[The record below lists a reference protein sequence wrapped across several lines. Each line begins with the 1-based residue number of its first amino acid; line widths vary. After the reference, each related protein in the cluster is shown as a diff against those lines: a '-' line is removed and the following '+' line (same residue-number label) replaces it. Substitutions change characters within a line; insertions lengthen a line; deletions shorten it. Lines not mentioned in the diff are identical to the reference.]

1 MREVSKKAKSIF
13 YFLMFLPFHLF
24 GAGGQNV
31 LKTLETKANEQITE
45 AGSSAA
51 SVINTVITV
60 FGIIWVV
67 VFLTFRQ
74 ITEESVVHA
83 LFSHKILFVSE
94 ESLEYFQKK
103 THLPN
108 AASLSARSIGPI
120 CSCQSSSTT
129 SSQFTVLRRTM
140 PVRNGP

>member
-1 MREVSKKAKSIF
+1 MREVSKKAKGIF

-51 SVINTVITV
+51 SVITTVITV

-67 VFLTFRQ
+67 VFLTIMFVN
-74 ITEESVVHA
+74 IEA
-83 LFSHKILFVSE
+83 LKNNIKLLLGIAIILGIA
-94 ESLEYFQKK
+94 YG
-103 THLPN
+103 
-108 AASLSARSIGPI
+108 LSAAA
-120 CSCQSSSTT
+120 
-129 SSQFTVLRRTM
+129 M
-140 PVRNGP
+140 

>member
-31 LKTLETKANEQITE
+31 LKTLETKANEQVTE

-67 VFLTFRQ
+67 VFLTIMFVN
-74 ITEESVVHA
+74 IEA
-83 LFSHKILFVSE
+83 LKNNIKLLLGIAIILGIA
-94 ESLEYFQKK
+94 YG
-103 THLPN
+103 
-108 AASLSARSIGPI
+108 LSAAA
-120 CSCQSSSTT
+120 
-129 SSQFTVLRRTM
+129 M
-140 PVRNGP
+140 